1 MIIEG
6 IDPGL
11 SGAACVFDAE
21 NLKVLD
27 LLDMPTEAWGS
38 KRHIDIKQLLGWTWR
53 HRCDTCALE
62 RVQALPGMDA
72 GGVRSRGMGA
82 ASAFRFGMCFGE
94 IRGAMI
100 AAGLSVVDV
109 PPQVWKELFELNKRE
124 KDEAR
129 QLAIKLHPEAAHM
142 LTRKKDQG
150 RGECILIARWAALN
164 RWENR

>member
-1 MIIEG
+1 MIING

-21 NLKVLD
+21 ALKVLA
-27 LLDMPTEAWGS
+27 LLDMPVEPWGS
-38 KRHIDIKQLLGWTWR
+38 KRHIDIKQLLGWTWQ

-72 GGVRSRGMGA
+72 GGVHSRGMGA
-82 ASAFRFGMCFGE
+82 ASAFRFGMCYGE

-109 PPQVWKELFELNKRE
+109 PPQVWKELFELNRRD
-124 KDEAR
+124 KDDAR
-129 QLAIKLHPEAAHM
+129 LLAIQLHPEVAGE
-142 LTRKKDQG
+142 LKRKKDIG
-150 RGECILIARWAALN
+150 RAESILIARWAALN
-164 RWENR
+164 RWEHN